1 MRVTSDF
8 ALCMDIDT
16 FIIHDENGF
25 INETKRQLRCK
36 NKSKYVNYVYECDI
50 LEERM
55 MRR

>member
-1 MRVTSDF
+1 
-8 ALCMDIDT
+8 MDIDT